1 MTHDMNHDGRSNAA
15 EAFDGLDARA
25 AQQALED
32 ALHMTDTDDMGED
45 RPAGGI
51 ADPVRTAAERA
62 EHARLIEG
70 LLFASPDALDE
81 AAIAERLPAGADVS
95 GVLEQLKQHY
105 ENRGVQLVKV
115 AGRWRFQTAP
125 DVAPILETR
134 RVEPR
139 KLSRAALETLAII
152 AYHQPCTRAEIE
164 DIRGVVVSK
173 GSLDQL
179 LEIGWVR
186 LKGRKRDAPGRPVL
200 FATTPAFLEHFGLE
214 SVSDLPGLSDLK
226 AAGLLDARLPPG
238 FNVPTPADSGA
249 ENDDEDDENG
259 ESAVFSQDFLDE
271 ETQESGAAGPSES

>member
-1 MTHDMNHDGRSNAA
+1 MTPALSEDEIADGRSNAA
-15 EAFDGLDARA
+15 ESFDRLDARA
-25 AQQALED
+25 TQEALED
-32 ALHMTDTDDMGED
+32 ALHMTHTDEFAEIED
-45 RPAGGI
+45 EVQAA
-51 ADPVRTAAERA
+51 ADRA
-62 EHARLIEG
+62 RHARLIEG
-70 LLFASPDALDE
+70 LLFASPEALGE
-81 AAIAERLPAGADVS
+81 AAIAERLPAGADVA
-95 GVLEQLKQHY
+95 GVLEALKLHY

-115 AGRWRFQTAP
+115 AGCWRFQTAP
-125 DVAPILETR
+125 DVAPILETQR
-134 RVEPR
+134 IEQR

-214 SVSDLPGLSDLK
+214 SVTDLPGLADLR

-238 FNVPTPADSGA
+238 FTVPTPADAAGDDHDD
-249 ENDDEDDENG
+249 DDETS
-259 ESAVFSQDFLDE
+259 ESAEFSQDFLGE
-271 ETQESGAAGPSES
+271 EPSQSGKD

>member
-1 MTHDMNHDGRSNAA
+1 MTDDGRSNAA
-15 EAFDGLDARA
+15 EAFDTLDARA
-25 AQQALED
+25 AQEALED
-32 ALHMTDTDDMGED
+32 ALLMTHTDELPQ
-45 RPAGGI
+45 REE
-51 ADPVRTAAERA
+51 ADPVRSAAERA
-62 EHARLIEG
+62 QHARLIEG

-81 AAIAERLPAGADVS
+81 AQIAERLPTGADVS
-95 GVLEQLKQHY
+95 GVLEALRSHY

-125 DVAPILETR
+125 DVAPVLETR

-164 DIRGVVVSK
+164 DIRGVIVSK

-200 FATTPAFLEHFGLE
+200 FATTPSFLEHFGLD
-214 SVSDLPGLSDLK
+214 SVSDLPGMSDLK

-238 FNVPTPADSGA
+238 FSVPTPADAGA
-249 ENDDEDDENG
+249 DEPEDDDENG
-259 ESAVFSQDFLDE
+259 ESAEFSQDFLGDTPTE
-271 ETQESGAAGPSES
+271 

>member
-1 MTHDMNHDGRSNAA
+1 MIHDMTDDGRSNAA

-32 ALHMTDTDDMGED
+32 ALHMTDTDEM
-45 RPAGGI
+45 PAASTAEAP

-62 EHARLIEG
+62 EQARLIEG

-81 AAIAERLPAGADVS
+81 AAIAERLPAGADVA

-125 DVAPILETR
+125 DVAPVLETR

-238 FNVPTPADSGA
+238 FNVPTPADAHA

-259 ESAVFSQDFLDE
+259 ESAEFSQDFLGD
-271 ETQESGAAGPSES
+271 ETQESAASDRSEP

>member
-1 MTHDMNHDGRSNAA
+1 MTHDMTDDGRAVAA
-15 EAFDGLDARA
+15 QAFDGLDARA
-25 AQQALED
+25 AQEALED
-32 ALHMTDTDDMGED
+32 ALHMTHTDEVPDAED
-45 RPAGGI
+45 E
-51 ADPVRTAAERA
+51 VRAAAERA
-62 EHARLIEG
+62 RQARLIEG
-70 LLFASPDALDE
+70 LLFASPEALDE
-81 AAIAERLPAGADVS
+81 AAIAERLPAGADVA
-95 GVLEQLKQHY
+95 GVLEALKLHY
-105 ENRGVQLVKV
+105 ENRGVQLAKV

-186 LKGRKRDAPGRPVL
+186 LKGRKRDSPGRPVL

-214 SVSDLPGLSDLK
+214 TVTDLPGLADLK

-238 FNVPTPADSGA
+238 FAVPTPADAGDDDGA
-249 ENDDEDDENG
+249 DDDETS
-259 ESAVFSQDFLDE
+259 ESAEFSQDFLGE
-271 ETQESGAAGPSES
+271 EPSHSSKD